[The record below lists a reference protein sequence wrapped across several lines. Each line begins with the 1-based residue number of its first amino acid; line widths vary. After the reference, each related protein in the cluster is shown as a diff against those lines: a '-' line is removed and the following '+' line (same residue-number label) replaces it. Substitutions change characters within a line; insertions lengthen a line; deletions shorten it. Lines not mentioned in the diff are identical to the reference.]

1 MTEIDR
7 QGLRIPEDIGV
18 FGFDGVAL
26 SRVVRPQLTTYVQDA
41 VQMGARATQEV
52 INAIEEPRFYVP
64 RTISIKGELQR
75 GGTVRSLKGDD

>member
-1 MTEIDR
+1 
-7 QGLRIPEDIGV
+7 
-18 FGFDGVAL
+18 
-26 SRVVRPQLTTYVQDA
+26 
-41 VQMGARATQEV
+41 MGARATQEL